1 MFKNLEDYLEQI
13 DHYLVVKEEKNEI
26 LSEIKSHILEKT
38 EKEFGEITE
47 DSLGKVITHY
57 GSPKKVAEK
66 YLDGYQIISPAFKKY
81 LFLYTGIL
89 FTLHLSLSI
98 LSVVNGWMN
107 FMFFPFFFIPDMGF
121 IELLSYVPMAFVYDF
136 GLVSLFLYVVTQ
148 SKKDIKL
155 PWPRLKASAPSA
167 PEQERTKPRL
177 IYLILMLIGFS
188 LVLFAYLRYHTLFF
202 VSLDLKSPESLLNP
216 EASKWYSLFL
226 ITFIG
231 CEIIGYSFRFFTQ
244 SDWVPLVIN
253 AFYLLLIWIILNN
266 PIDNAFVGIQG
277 SDLDFVN
284 SLIKGFGG
292 FALILLAVLAAID
305 FIKSLIRI
313 IRKKIAA

>member
-1 MFKNLEDYLEQI
+1 MFKNLKDYLEQI
-13 DHYLVVKEEKNEI
+13 DHYLVVKEGKNEI

-38 EKEFGEITE
+38 EKEFGQITE

-57 GSPKKVAEK
+57 GRPKKVAEK
-66 YLDGYQIISPAFKKY
+66 YLDGYQIISPTFKKY

-89 FTLHLSLSI
+89 FMLHLSLSI
-98 LSVVNGWMN
+98 LSVLNGWMN

-121 IELLSYVPMAFVYDF
+121 IELMSYVPMAFVYDF

-148 SKKDIKL
+148 SKRDIKL
-155 PWPRLKASAPSA
+155 PWPRLKVSAPSA
-167 PEQERTKPRL
+167 PEKKRTKPKV
-177 IYLILMLIGFS
+177 IDLILMLIGFS
-188 LVLFAYLRYHTLFF
+188 LVVFAYLRYHNLFF
-202 VSLDLKSPESLLNP
+202 VSLDLKSPASLLNP

-266 PIDNAFVGIQG
+266 PIDNAYVGIQG
-277 SDLDFVN
+277 SNLNLVN
-284 SLIKGFGG
+284 SLIKVFGG
-292 FALILLAVLAAID
+292 FALALLAVLAAID
-305 FIKSLIRI
+305 FTKSLIRI
-313 IRKKIAA
+313 IRKKMAA

>member
-1 MFKNLEDYLEQI
+1 MSKNLEDYLEQI
-13 DHYLVVKEEKNEI
+13 DHYLVVKKDKSEI
-26 LSEIKSHILEKT
+26 LSEIKSHILEKA
-38 EKEFGEITE
+38 ESEFGEITE

-66 YLDGYQIISPAFKKY
+66 YLEGYHIISPSFKKY

-89 FTLHLSLSI
+89 FAFHFALI
-98 LSVVNGWMN
+98 IISVVNGWKN
-107 FMFFPFFFIPDMGF
+107 IMFFPFFFIPKMGF

-136 GLVSLFLYVVTQ
+136 GLVSLFLYLVTQ

-155 PWPRLKASAPSA
+155 PWPRLKVSAPSA
-167 PEQERTKPRL
+167 PEKKRALPRV

-188 LVLFAYLRYHTLFF
+188 LVVFAYLRFHTLFF
-202 VSLDLKSPESLLNP
+202 VSLDLKSPASLLNP

-226 ITFIG
+226 ITFLG

-253 AFYLLLIWIILNN
+253 AFYLLLVWIVLNN
-266 PIDNAFVGIQG
+266 PIENAFVGIQG
-277 SDLDFVN
+277 ANLDFVN
-284 SLIKGFGG
+284 SFIKGFGG
-292 FALILLAVLAAID
+292 FALALFAVLAAID
-305 FIKSLIRI
+305 FLKSLLRM
-313 IRKKIAA
+313 IRKKMAA